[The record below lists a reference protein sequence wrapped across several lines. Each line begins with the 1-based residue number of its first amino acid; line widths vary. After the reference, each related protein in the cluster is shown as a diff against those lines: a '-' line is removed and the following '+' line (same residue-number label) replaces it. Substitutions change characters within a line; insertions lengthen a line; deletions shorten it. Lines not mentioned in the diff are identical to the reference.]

1 LFVSVPFHFDVDLTR
16 ALPFKNTAKIAV
28 TCYSNCKVFSATVD
42 FGNAYRDVNC
52 GYWYIGFMAG
62 IIPRTFIDDMLARLD
77 IVDVIDARVKLK
89 KQGKNYGACCPF
101 HNEKTPSFSVSQ
113 EKQFYHCFGCG
124 VHGNAIDFIME
135 FDRLEFVEAIEEL
148 ANSLGLDVPR
158 EQRSGGGF
166 TKGPS
171 TNSEQKRS
179 LYDLLGSIGQYY
191 RDQLKV
197 PSNKAAIEYLKA
209 RGLSGEIV
217 KKFGIGYVPDEWDS
231 IRKNFGQQK
240 QTQDMLV
247 TGGMLIENDKG
258 NRYDRFRGRIMF
270 PIRDR
275 RGRVIGFGGR
285 VLGNDTPKYLNS
297 PETPVFHKGKELYG
311 LYEVLQAYR
320 EPPQVLVVE
329 GYMDVVALAQ
339 YDVDYSVASLGTS
352 TTGDHLQ
359 TLFRQTST
367 VVCCYDGDRAGRDAA
382 WRAMENAL
390 PYLNDGR
397 QLKFMFLPDGEDP
410 DSYIRQNGKEAFE
423 AEVHNATPLSEF
435 MFSTLMQ
442 QVDTRS
448 KEGMAKLSVL
458 AVPLIEKVPGGTLRL
473 YLRELLGRK
482 LGLVDERQ
490 LQQLIAQQNNQEIR
504 PAPHKEIKRTPMR
517 EVIALLLQNP
527 SYAQLIPDLSS
538 VSELSLPG
546 LSLLMEVVDKCR
558 SHPHMSTG
566 QLLERWRGEKS
577 EALLSRLASWDIPL
591 DEDNQED
598 IFLDS
603 LDKILAQCVEQQ
615 IENLQAK
622 ARSIGLSAEEKRE
635 LLALMLD
642 LKA

>member
-1 LFVSVPFHFDVDLTR
+1 
-16 ALPFKNTAKIAV
+16 
-28 TCYSNCKVFSATVD
+28 
-42 FGNAYRDVNC
+42 
-52 GYWYIGFMAG
+52 MAG
-62 IIPRTFIDDMLARLD
+62 IIPRSFIDDLLARLD
-77 IVDVIDARVKLK
+77 IVDVIDTRVKLK

-124 VHGNAIDFIME
+124 VHGNAIDFLME
-135 FDRLEFVEAIEEL
+135 YERLEFVEAIEEL
-148 ANSLGLDVPR
+148 ASSLGLDVPR
-158 EQRSGGGF
+158 EQRSGQPGNF
-166 TKGPS
+166 SKGP
-171 TNSEQKRS
+171 TANSEQKRS
-179 LYDLLGSIGQYY
+179 LYDLMGTIGQYY

-197 PSNKAAIEYLKA
+197 STNKVAIEYLKG

-217 KKFGIGYVPDEWDS
+217 QKFGIGYVADEWDS
-231 IRKNFGQQK
+231 VRKNFGQQK
-240 QTQDMLV
+240 ATQDMLV
-247 TGGMLIENDKG
+247 SGGMLIENDKG

-285 VLGNDTPKYLNS
+285 VLGDGTPKYLNS
-297 PETPVFHKGKELYG
+297 PETPIFHKGKELYG

-339 YDVDYSVASLGTS
+339 YGVDYSVASLGTS

-359 TLFRQTST
+359 VLFRQTST

-410 DSYIRQNGKEAFE
+410 DSFIRQNGKDAFE
-423 AEVHNATPLSEF
+423 TEVQNAMPLSEF
-435 MFSTLMQ
+435 MFSSLMQ
-442 QVDTRS
+442 QVDTRT
-448 KEGMAKLSVL
+448 KEGMAKLSTL
-458 AVPLIEKVPGGTLRL
+458 AVPLIDKVPGGTLRL

-490 LQQLIAQQNNQEIR
+490 LQQLIDKQGQQETRAQ
-504 PAPHKEIKRTPMR
+504 PHKEIKRTPMR

-527 SYAQLIPDLSS
+527 SYAEMVPDLST
-538 VSELSLPG
+538 VRDLSLPG
-546 LSLLMEVVDKCR
+546 LNLFVEVVDKCQA
-558 SHPHMSTG
+558 HPHMSTG
-566 QLLERWRGEKS
+566 QLLEQWRGS
-577 EALLSRLASWDIPL
+577 SNEALLSRLASWVIPL
-591 DEDNQED
+591 DDDNQED
-598 IFLDS
+598 VFIDS
-603 LDKILAQCVEQQ
+603 LDKILSQCIEKQ

-622 ARSIGLSAEEKRE
+622 ERSVGLSVEEKRE